1 MMGNKKVGLISFS
14 FSSYSCKT
22 NTTAAWFIMSVI
34 SEEEI
39 TSAEWWLILY

>member
-22 NTTAAWFIMSVI
+22 NTTAWFIMSVI